1 MRAVADR
8 SRRLWALSG
17 LTTLVALAVPGANFV
32 ATAGDA
38 NNPPSAAPVSVIR
51 TVTVPQPV
59 TSVTVLSYGAPVQVT
74 AGSVRRVRATE
85 TSSAAPGT
93 GPVPVTQSVAGGR
106 LVLADPACVSDGPL
120 SCSVSFTLIVP
131 SGVTVT
137 AVTDGGQLTVS
148 GVAGANLDSGGGPVR
163 ATRIAGPLTV
173 RTSGAPLLIDGLTG
187 PLDAETSSGPVTA
200 QGLGSATAIITTDG
214 GNAQI
219 AFTAAPDSLTVSTDG
234 GLATLTVPGGPYA
247 LTADTN
253 GGPES
258 VAVPTDP
265 AARRLITV
273 STGSGPLQIGPPGS
287 G

>member
-8 SRRLWALSG
+8 SRRFWALSG
-17 LTTLVALAVPGANFV
+17 LITAAALAVPGANFV

-38 NNPPSAAPVSVIR
+38 SNPPSAAPVSMTR

-59 TSVTVLSYGAPVQVT
+59 TSVTVLSYGGPVQVT
-74 AGSVRRVRATE
+74 AGSVRRVRVTE
-85 TSSAAPGT
+85 TASVPPDI

-106 LVLADPACVSDGPL
+106 LVLADPACSSSGLP
-120 SCSVSFTLIVP
+120 CSVSFTLVVP

-148 GVAGANLDSGGGPVR
+148 GVAGADLNSGGGPVT

-173 RTSGAPLLIDGLTG
+173 RTSGGPLVLNGQTG
-187 PLDAETSSGPVTA
+187 PLDADTSSGPVTA
-200 QGLGSATAIITTDG
+200 QGLGSATADIATDG

-234 GLATLTVPGGPYA
+234 GLAALTVPGGPYA

-258 VAVPTDP
+258 VRIPTDP
-265 AARRLITV
+265 AAPRLITV
-273 STGSGPLQIGPPGS
+273 STGGGPLQIGPSPPG
-287 G
+287 

>member
-8 SRRLWALSG
+8 SRRFWALSG
-17 LTTLVALAVPGANFV
+17 LITAAALAVPGANFV

-38 NNPPSAAPVSVIR
+38 SNPPSAAPVSMTR

-85 TSSAAPGT
+85 TASVPPDI
-93 GPVPVTQSVAGGR
+93 GPVSVTQSVAGGR
-106 LVLADPACVSDGPL
+106 LILADPACSSSGLP
-120 SCSVSFTLIVP
+120 CSVSFTLVVP

-137 AVTDGGQLTVS
+137 AVTDGGPLTVS
-148 GVAGANLDSGGGPVR
+148 GVAGADLDSGGGSVS

-173 RTSGAPLLIDGLTG
+173 RTSGGPLLIDGLTG
-187 PLDAETSSGPVTA
+187 PLDADTSSGPVAA
-200 QGLGSATAIITTDG
+200 QGLGSATASITTDG

-234 GLATLTVPGGPYA
+234 GQATLTIPGGPYA

-258 VAVPTDP
+258 VRIPTDP
-265 AARRLITV
+265 AAQRLITV
-273 STGSGPLQIGPPGS
+273 STGSGPLQIGPPRPG
-287 G
+287 

>member
-8 SRRLWALSG
+8 SRRFWALSG
-17 LTTLVALAVPGANFV
+17 LITAAALAVPGANFV

-38 NNPPSAAPVSVIR
+38 SNPPSAAPVSMTR

-74 AGSVRRVRATE
+74 AGSVRRVRVTE
-85 TSSAAPGT
+85 TASVPPDI
-93 GPVPVTQSVAGGR
+93 GPVSVTQSVAGGR
-106 LVLADPACVSDGPL
+106 LVLADPACSSSGLP
-120 SCSVSFTLIVP
+120 CSVSFTLVVP

-137 AVTDGGQLTVS
+137 AVTDGGPLTVS
-148 GVAGANLDSGGGPVR
+148 GVAGADLDSGGGPVS

-173 RTSGAPLLIDGLTG
+173 RTSGGPLLIDGLTG
-187 PLDAETSSGPVTA
+187 PLDADTSSGPVAA
-200 QGLGSATAIITTDG
+200 QGLGSATASITTDG
-214 GNAQI
+214 GNAQL
-219 AFTAAPDSLTVSTDG
+219 AFTAAPDSLTVSTDS

-258 VAVPTDP
+258 VRIPTDP
-265 AARRLITV
+265 AAQRLITV
-273 STGSGPLQIGPPGS
+273 STGGGPLQIGPPQPG
-287 G
+287 

>member
-8 SRRLWALSG
+8 SRRFWAISG
-17 LTTLVALAVPGANFV
+17 LITAAALAVPGANFV

-38 NNPPSAAPVSVIR
+38 SNPSSAAPVSMTR

-85 TSSAAPGT
+85 TASVPPDI
-93 GPVPVTQSVAGGR
+93 GPVTVTQSVAGGR
-106 LVLADPACVSDGPL
+106 LVLADPVCSSSGLP
-120 SCSVSFTLIVP
+120 CSVSFTLVVP
-131 SGVTVT
+131 SDVSVT

-148 GVAGANLDSGGGPVR
+148 GVAGADLDSGGGPVS

-173 RTSGAPLLIDGLTG
+173 RTSGGPLLIDGLTG
-187 PLDAETSSGPVTA
+187 PLDADTSSGPVTA
-200 QGLGSATAIITTDG
+200 QGLGSATASITTDG
-214 GNAQI
+214 GNAQV

-258 VAVPTDP
+258 VRIPTDP

-273 STGSGPLQIGPPGS
+273 STGGGPLQIAPPRPG
-287 G
+287 

>member
-17 LTTLVALAVPGANFV
+17 LITAAALAVPGANFV

-38 NNPPSAAPVSVIR
+38 SNPPSPAAVSVTR

-59 TSVTVLSYGAPVQVT
+59 TSVTVLSYGAPVQVA
-74 AGSVRRVRATE
+74 AGSVRRVQATE
-85 TSSAAPGT
+85 TSSAPPGT

-106 LVLADPACVSDGPL
+106 LVLADPACSASGLP
-120 SCSVSFTLIVP
+120 CSVSFTLVVP

-148 GVAGANLDSGGGPVR
+148 GVAGADLNSGGGLVR
-163 ATRIAGPLTV
+163 ATRVSGPLTV
-173 RTSGAPLLIDGLTG
+173 RTSGGALLLDGLAG
-187 PLDAETSSGPVTA
+187 PLDAGTSSGPVTA
-200 QGLGSATAIITTDG
+200 RGLGSATADITTDG
-214 GNAQI
+214 GNAQL

-234 GLATLTVPGGPYA
+234 GLATLSVPGGPYA

-258 VAVPTDP
+258 VAIPTDP

-273 STGSGPLQIGPPGS
+273 STSGGPLQIGPAPPG
-287 G
+287 

>member
-1 MRAVADR
+1 MRTVADR
-8 SRRLWALSG
+8 SRRIWALSG
-17 LTTLVALAVPGANFV
+17 LITLAALAVPGANFV

-38 NNPPSAAPVSVIR
+38 NNPPSGTPISVTR

-59 TSVTVLSYGAPVQVT
+59 TSVTVLSYGGPVQVT
-74 AGSVRRVRATE
+74 AGPVRRVQGTE
-85 TSSAAPGT
+85 TSSAPPGT

-106 LVLADPACVSDGPL
+106 LVLADPACSSSAPF
-120 SCSVSFTLIVP
+120 CSVSFTLVVP

-148 GVAGANLDSGGGPVR
+148 GVAGADLDSGGGLVR

-173 RTSGAPLLIDGLTG
+173 RTSGGPLLIDGLTG
-187 PLDAETSSGPVTA
+187 PLDADTSSGPVTA
-200 QGLGSATAIITTDG
+200 RGLGSATAIITTDG

-258 VAVPTDP
+258 VGIPTDP

-273 STGSGPLQIGPPGS
+273 STGSGPLQIGPPAS